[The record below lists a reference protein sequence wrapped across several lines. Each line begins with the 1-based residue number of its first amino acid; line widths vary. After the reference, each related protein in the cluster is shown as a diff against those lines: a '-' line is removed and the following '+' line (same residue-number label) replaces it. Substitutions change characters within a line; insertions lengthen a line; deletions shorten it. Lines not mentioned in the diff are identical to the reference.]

1 MKLWRRRVA
10 ERPGMRGWTRFD
22 RRDADQAELSRKFA
36 RSPMERLFYSHDGR
50 SAAKWHHYLA
60 LYDRH
65 VEPFRGTHVRLLE
78 LGVLHGGSLQL
89 WRDYLGDQ
97 AVIHGIDIDE
107 RCATISEPGIT
118 VHVGD
123 ASDPTLLREVVR
135 EMGGIDI
142 LIDDASHLSEHQ
154 IAAFEAIWPL
164 LADDGIYIC
173 EDLHASYW
181 QALGGGYLE
190 TGSFIEYVKHLVDRL
205 HVRYVDDERLDR
217 DETFAR
223 QCRGIHI
230 YDSMVVLEKDE
241 RRPEPFHTMVGRTQL
256 PAAEP

>member
-1 MKLWRRRVA
+1 MSRWRRRPP

-22 RRDADQAELSRKFA
+22 RRNADQAELLRDIA
-36 RSPMERLFYSHDGR
+36 RSPMERLFYGHDGR
-50 SAAKWHHYLA
+50 VAAKWHHYLA

-65 VEPFRGTHVRLLE
+65 ISRYRGTPVRLLE

-89 WRDYLGDQ
+89 WRDYLGAQ

-107 RCATISEPGIT
+107 RCATIREPGIT

-123 ASDPTLLREVVR
+123 ASDPQLLREVVH
-135 EMGGIDI
+135 EMGGVDVV
-142 LIDDASHLSEHQ
+142 IDDASHLGAHQ
-154 IAAFEAIWPL
+154 IAAFEAVWPL
-164 LADDGIYIC
+164 VADGGSYIC
-173 EDLHASYW
+173 EDLHAGYW

-190 TGSFIEYVKHLVDRL
+190 TGSFIEYVKHLIDRL
-205 HVRYVDDERLDR
+205 HTWYIDDERLDR
-217 DETFAR
+217 DESFAR

-241 RRPEPFHTMVGRTQL
+241 RRAAPFHTMVGRTQL
-256 PAAEP
+256 PTE